1 MRPTTWSSLLM
12 ALSLKDPQQLDF
24 LAEILQFPAPANAM
38 EFEYQVGNIDLSDV
52 VAEAEWG
59 RPDDERP
66 AQELILRVKESL
78 DPEEVRNADV
88 YVYLNIA
95 DLRIRQFAGR
105 VLSISSGRVRSELR
119 AVTAGYWLD
128 KQRLPGSVSYAN
140 IGPSQV
146 IYDCVRR
153 MTRYE
158 LAWMDLE
165 EVSAPKFKA
174 VAENTFDKRNK
185 LADPIGQ
192 AVTAGEL
199 FFYDSV
205 YNAPVLR
212 RDRSPAEATE
222 FLHEYVVGEDIDP
235 DDFLPEIAGDEYY
248 SVVATR
254 EVGGEIEDLFDP
266 ILIPESTAPVDA
278 VYEVEVSDDTS
289 TAGQDAHQ
297 LAVEAANRF
306 AMGGA
311 TVSFTVDWIHP
322 LMTDGDFISILEPFD
337 YNGVSGHRRWA
348 AKVIRQRK
356 THEKVHMFES
366 VEMVKT
372 SLAYDKPKRLSQLP
386 PTPPEGP
393 GDPVEPEVGLAPS
406 DTLAPS
412 DSLAPSG

>member
-1 MRPTTWSSLLM
+1 M
-12 ALSLKDPQQLDF
+12 ALSLRDPQQLEF
-24 LAEILQFPAPANAM
+24 LQEILQYPIPANAM
-38 EFEYQVGNIDLSDV
+38 ELEYVVGTTDFTEV

-59 RPDDERP
+59 RTDDERP
-66 AQELILRVKESL
+66 AQELILRIKESI
-78 DPEEVRNADV
+78 DPEEFRNEDV
-88 YVYLNIA
+88 WVYLNIA
-95 DLRIRQFAGR
+95 DIRVRQFAGK
-105 VLSISSGRVRSELR
+105 VLSVISGRVRSELR

-140 IGPSQV
+140 IGPSEV

-153 MTRYE
+153 MTRYD

-165 EVSAPKFKA
+165 EVLAPKLKA

-199 FFYDSV
+199 FFYDSA
-205 YNAPVLR
+205 YNAPVLV
-212 RDRSPAEATE
+212 RDRSPAEAVE
-222 FLHEYVVGEDIDP
+222 VIHEYVVGEDIDS

-254 EVGGEIEDLFDP
+254 EVDGETEDLFEP
-266 ILIPESTAPVDA
+266 LVIPGSEAPVDA
-278 VYEVEVSDDTS
+278 VYEIEVSDDTT
-289 TAGQDAHQ
+289 TAGKDAYT
-297 LAVEAANRF
+297 LAVEAVNRF

-311 TVSFTVDWIHP
+311 TVSFTIEWIHP
-322 LMTDGDFISILEPFD
+322 LITDGDFISILEPFIYGD
-337 YNGVSGHRRWA
+337 VSGHRRWV

-356 THEKVHMFES
+356 THEKRHLFES

-372 SLAYDKPKRLSQLP
+372 ALVYDESPTLPQLQ
-386 PTPPEGP
+386 PTPPGEETP
-393 GDPVEPEVGLAPS
+393 GEPEPEGLAPSDSLAPS

-412 DSLAPSG
+412 G

>member
-1 MRPTTWSSLLM
+1 M
-12 ALSLKDPQQLDF
+12 ALALRDPQQLEF
-24 LAEILQFPAPANAM
+24 LTEILQFPIPANAM
-38 EFEYQVGNIDLSDV
+38 ELEYLVGPRDFTDV

-66 AQELILRVKESL
+66 ARELILRLKESL
-78 DPEEVRNADV
+78 DPEEFRNADV

-95 DLRIRQFAGR
+95 DIRIRQFAGE
-105 VLSISSGRVRSELR
+105 VLSIVSGRARSELT

-140 IGPSQV
+140 TGPSQV
-146 IYDCVRR
+146 IYDAVRR
-153 MTRYE
+153 MTRYD

-165 EVSAPKFKA
+165 EVGAPKFKA

-205 YNAPVLR
+205 YNAPVLV
-212 RDRSPAEATE
+212 RDRSPAEAVDI
-222 FLHEYVVGEDIDP
+222 LHEYTVGEDISADE
-235 DDFLPEIAGDEYY
+235 FLPEIAGDEYH

-254 EVGGEIEDLFDP
+254 EVNGEIEDLFEP
-266 ILIPESTAPVDA
+266 ILIPESTAPEDA
-278 VYEVEVSDDTS
+278 VYEVEVSDDTT
-289 TAGQDAHQ
+289 TATKDAHT

-337 YNGVSGHRRWA
+337 YGERTGHRRWI
-348 AKVIRQRK
+348 AKVIRQRG
-356 THEKVHMFES
+356 TNEKKHLFES

-372 SLAYDKPKRLSQLP
+372 ALVYDEPLRIPQLT

-393 GDPVEPEVGLAPS
+393 GDPVEPEEGLAPSDSLAPS

-412 DSLAPSG
+412 G